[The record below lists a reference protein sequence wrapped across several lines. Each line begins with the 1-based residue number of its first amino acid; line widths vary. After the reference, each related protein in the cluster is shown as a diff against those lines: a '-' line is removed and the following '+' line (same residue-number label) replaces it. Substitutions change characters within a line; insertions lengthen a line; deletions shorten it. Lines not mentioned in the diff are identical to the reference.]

1 MTFYELLHSV
11 TFDEIIP
18 FLEKKNGGPVCLALY
33 KTHYDMLR
41 LLTPRS
47 GEGENKTASIT
58 NAKLD
63 YDGEEPHLDAYPLE
77 GDFWEVC
84 LAKELVIA
92 PDVNA
97 SLGEIAACCLWHT
110 SFYGFTEEQK
120 DETFEKLISYGQNLL
135 DSDIVRIK
143 ATRVRQQIEAAGGH
157 LPSKN
162 KMLKIPS
169 FRKKMNRHFPKEY
182 CKRKRRKIARRKA
195 NRLYNEVVLKIGR
208 FVAACIPALS
218 DSAPISLDFLCNLF
232 YANRYIQYSYQ
243 TYTGNAAKR
252 SEWMLEL
259 IKKYD
264 AFCGPIRPHAVIL
277 VTVSPE
283 HPFCDSDRQLTDK
296 IERMCSG
303 RAALLLKYDDRLG
316 EELQLDVAFYEL

>member
-18 FLEKKNGGPVCLALY
+18 FLEKKSGGPVSLVLY

-41 LLTPRS
+41 LLTPRI
-47 GEGENKTASIT
+47 GEGDSKTASIT

-97 SLGEIAACCLWHT
+97 SLGEIAAC
-110 SFYGFTEEQK
+110 
-120 DETFEKLISYGQNLL
+120 
-135 DSDIVRIK
+135 
-143 ATRVRQQIEAAGGH
+143 
-157 LPSKN
+157 
-162 KMLKIPS
+162 
-169 FRKKMNRHFPKEY
+169 
-182 CKRKRRKIARRKA
+182 
-195 NRLYNEVVLKIGR
+195 
-208 FVAACIPALS
+208 IPALS
-218 DSAPISLDFLCNLF
+218 ESVPISLNFLCNLF
-232 YANRYIQYSYQ
+232 YANHYIQYSYQ

-264 AFCGPIRPHAVIL
+264 AFCGPIRPNAVIL

-303 RAALLLKYDDRLG
+303 RTALLLKYDDRLD
-316 EELQLDVAFYEL
+316 EELRLDVAFYEL